1 MSKQKGI
8 QSMFDICVMENEQVI
23 GHITPEQLRRSQKSS
38 SREFLSDT
46 VEKFNAIR
54 KKRGELT
61 RVKLVFKK
69 G

>member
-1 MSKQKGI
+1 
-8 QSMFDICVMENEQVI
+8 MFDICVMENEQVI
-23 GHITPEQLRRSQKSS
+23 GRITPEQFRRSQKSS

-54 KKRGELT
+54 KKR
-61 RVKLVFKK
+61 VKLVFKE

>member
-1 MSKQKGI
+1 
-8 QSMFDICVMENEQVI
+8 MFDICVMENEQVI
-23 GHITPEQLRRSQKSS
+23 GRITPEQFRRSQKSS

-46 VEKFNAIR
+46 VEKFNANR

-61 RVKLVFKK
+61 RVKLVFKE